1 MGGYVKIYRDLYEH
15 PIVHKDNDYL
25 SVWIYLLLNAT
36 HTEMKVEFNKQ
47 NITLEKGQLICGRL
61 QISEKS
67 KVEQSKVERILKR
80 FISEQ
85 MIEQQT
91 TTKNRLITI
100 LNWSKYQKVEQQIEQ
115 VFEQQMN
122 NECTTNEQQMNTNN
136 NDNNVIIKELK
147 NKDKDLILK
156 DTLSSKDE
164 RFAQVV
170 EYLNIKSHKNYR
182 LGENTKKLIKAR
194 FKEGFTLND
203 FYKVIDN
210 QCSKWLDDSKMSD
223 YLRPQ
228 TLFGTKFES
237 YLNAKEKPITD
248 NYFLQ
253 KVWEMERNG
262 EE

>member
-147 NKDKDLILK
+147 NKDI
-156 DTLSSKDE
+156 
-164 RFAQVV
+164 
-170 EYLNIKSHKNYR
+170 NIKDKDIGEIKLKTPRFVKPTLEELDKFINENYYKVDSEAFIDYYESNGWLVGKNKMKSWEATVR
-182 LGENTKKLIKAR
+182 TWHRNNIKNEKNNTKRKL
-194 FKEGFTLND
+194 T
-203 FYKVIDN
+203 
-210 QCSKWLDDSKMSD
+210 
-223 YLRPQ
+223 
-228 TLFGTKFES
+228 
-237 YLNAKEKPITD
+237 
-248 NYFLQ
+248 
-253 KVWEMERNG
+253 
-262 EE
+262 

>member
-1 MGGYVKIYRDLYEH
+1 MSGYVKIYRDLYEH

-47 NITLEKGQLICGRL
+47 NVTLEKGQLICGRL

-100 LNWSKYQKVEQQIEQ
+100 LNWSKYQKVEQRSEQ
-115 VFEQQMN
+115 EFEQQMN

-147 NKDKDLILK
+147 KKDINIKNKDIGEIKLK
-156 DTLSSKDE
+156 TPRFVKPTLEELDKFINANYYKVDSEAFIDYYESNGWLVGKNKMKSWE
-164 RFAQVV
+164 ATVRTWHRN
-170 EYLNIKSHKNYR
+170 NIKNDKN
-182 LGENTKKLIKAR
+182 NTKKK
-194 FKEGFTLND
+194 
-203 FYKVIDN
+203 IDI
-210 QCSKWLDDSKMSD
+210 MS
-223 YLRPQ
+223 L
-228 TLFGTKFES
+228 
-237 YLNAKEKPITD
+237 
-248 NYFLQ
+248 
-253 KVWEMERNG
+253 
-262 EE
+262 